1 MPLCKWKMGGKGL
14 DENHRRGAVGGRRG
28 YSLLKEEIS
37 PQYLNIPIQRNR
49 GSTCAFLLKDINLQ
63 PVGYIWLT
71 EVLLF
76 FCFWSVHLFLVKYLP
91 IHKKQKILHFK
102 L

>member
-49 GSTCAFLLKDINLQ
+49 QHMCIPAKGHQLAACGLHLVDRSFAF
-63 PVGYIWLT
+63 
-71 EVLLF
+71 F
-76 FCFWSVHLFLVKYLP
+76 LFLVCS
-91 IHKKQKILHFK
+91 FVFGEVFANT
-102 L
+102 